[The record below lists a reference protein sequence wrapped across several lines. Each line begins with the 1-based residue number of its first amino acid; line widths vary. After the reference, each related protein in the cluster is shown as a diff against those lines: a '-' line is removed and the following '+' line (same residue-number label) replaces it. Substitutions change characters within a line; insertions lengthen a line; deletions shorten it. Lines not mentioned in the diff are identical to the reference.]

1 MARNKSPQTFEKR
14 KREIEKRRKREEK
27 MERRLDRKYWK
38 AVAKENGE
46 VPEGAPEVERDE
58 DGEIIEQG

>member
-1 MARNKSPQTFEKR
+1 
-14 KREIEKRRKREEK
+14 

-38 AVAKENGE
+38 TVAKENGE

-58 DGEIIEQG
+58 YGEIIERGDPGPEEY